1 MLGRFAQFLSI
12 GLLTAAIAWPQTHPR
27 EAPPPPEP
35 YNQLDSNETLF
46 YVLAA
51 INAAGY
57 DEQADSS
64 TNSPLRGRVR
74 EYLAKQN
81 LESLAPLKRFVRD
94 HKQRSPAA
102 DLGQYISFALWS
114 KGAPDFTPANPDLPQ
129 PLDADALYEFPPVLA
144 AFYKEA
150 KLGVLWLQAKPD
162 YDRAIAQI
170 QEPVIRAVQQVNSYL
185 RHVDTGVRRG
195 RFQILVDLMGAPN
208 EVQFRNYI
216 DDYYI
221 IVTPAVEL
229 PIFDIRHAYLRYQVD
244 PLGSRFADD
253 LQKKAKLGVR
263 ALDSPL
269 LGEQYRIDFVRL
281 ATECLIKA
289 IESRLDRK
297 SALAEDA
304 AREGFVLT
312 PAFAELL
319 PEYERQEVAMRLYLP
334 DLIKAIDVKKEQQR
348 IASIDFLK
356 ERPVRTYRVTSEVK
370 PPEQTGAAKTLE
382 EAEQLFLDREKSA
395 GNAAKAKEL
404 FLRVMQE
411 TDQKPLHA
419 KAYYGLAR
427 IALLDRD
434 PETADRFFRKILE
447 LEPDPA
453 TKAWALVYI
462 GKLADSQG
470 EKDPAQENYN
480 AALAVQGISD
490 LARQEA
496 KRGLTGA
503 FARKPKSKE
512 QE

>member
-1 MLGRFAQFLSI
+1 MGRFAQFLSI

-27 EAPPPPEP
+27 EVPPPPEP

-94 HKQRSPAA
+94 HKLRSPAA

-144 AFYKEA
+144 AFYREA

-297 SALAEDA
+297 SALAEEA
-304 AREGFVLT
+304 AREGFVLA
-312 PAFAELL
+312 PVFAELL

-334 DLIKAIDVKKEQQR
+334 DMIKAIDVKKEQQR

-370 PPEQTGAAKTLE
+370 AARADWRGQDAGGGRAVVSGSREVGRQRRQGQGAVPEGDAGDRSETAARQGVLW
-382 EAEQLFLDREKSA
+382 F
-395 GNAAKAKEL
+395 G
-404 FLRVMQE
+404 
-411 TDQKPLHA
+411 
-419 KAYYGLAR
+419 
-427 IALLDRD
+427 
-434 PETADRFFRKILE
+434 ADRFAGPGPGDGRPVLPQNIGAGTGSCHQSLGSGVYRQAGRLAGRQGSSPGE
-447 LEPDPA
+447 LQRCA
-453 TKAWALVYI
+453 GGSGYL
-462 GKLADSQG
+462 
-470 EKDPAQENYN
+470 
-480 AALAVQGISD
+480 
-490 LARQEA
+490 
-496 KRGLTGA
+496 
-503 FARKPKSKE
+503 
-512 QE
+512 